1 MPAPEDRILLQPRK
15 WDVPKTEKLP
25 LVMLASG
32 AISGHNASKPAPH
45 GRENSEMPIVEQ
57 SSQLQVSSVPPQY
70 SEHKQRRRMLIALV
84 LLVCALALV
93 LYRDRDI
100 LFPASPDEDSGAQ
113 TQGAPQ
119 TTAVSRPETT
129 IVRQAVPSR
138 AKAKEPATPP
148 ESADPSANG
157 GPVVTSRAVLPPL
170 EIEVVAG
177 DQRQAVQATNRSIKI
192 DMQPRNSISAHPAPA
207 PVQSAAG
214 EDGGQG
220 RVNASSR
227 VRLSP
232 GTALVVS
239 RPVQPDYPLLARQMK
254 VQGSVILQALIGK
267 EGTIQELQV
276 LSGPAILSEAA
287 RAAVKQWHF
296 KPYLQAGEPVETAA
310 KITVNFT
317 ISTN

>member
-1 MPAPEDRILLQPRK
+1 
-15 WDVPKTEKLP
+15 
-25 LVMLASG
+25 
-32 AISGHNASKPAPH
+32 
-45 GRENSEMPIVEQ
+45 MPIVEQ

-70 SEHKQRRRMLIALV
+70 SEHKQRRRMLVALV

-100 LFPASPDEDSGAQ
+100 LFPSTPDEDSDVQ
-113 TQGAPQ
+113 TQSVPQ
-119 TTAVSRPETT
+119 TTAASQPATTT
-129 IVRQAVPSR
+129 IVRQPVSAHGKTRQQAAP
-138 AKAKEPATPP
+138 PASTD
-148 ESADPSANG
+148 ASANNA
-157 GPVVTSRAVLPPL
+157 PVVTSRAVLPPL

-177 DQRQAVQATNRSIKI
+177 DSHQTVQSTNPSIRV
-192 DMQPRNSISAHPAPA
+192 DLQPRNSAAARATPPP
-207 PVQSAAG
+207 PVQSAAS
-214 EDGGQG
+214 EDAGHGT
-220 RVNASSR
+220 VNASAR

-254 VQGSVILQALIGK
+254 VQGSVILQAVIGK

-276 LSGPAILSEAA
+276 LSGPAILSVAA
-287 RAAVKQWHF
+287 REAVKQWHF
-296 KPYLQAGEPVETAA
+296 KPYLQSGLPVETEA